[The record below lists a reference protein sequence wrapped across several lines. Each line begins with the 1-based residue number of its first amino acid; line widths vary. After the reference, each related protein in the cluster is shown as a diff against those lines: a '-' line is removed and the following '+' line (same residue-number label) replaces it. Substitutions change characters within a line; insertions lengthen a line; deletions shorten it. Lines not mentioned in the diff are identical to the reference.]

1 MGGKTTKLFR
11 NSSQPGSKAQ
21 DEKDCHYHEHSNSYD
36 KQQQDEIITKNSL
49 SPFVY
54 HRRG

>member
-11 NSSQPGSKAQ
+11 NSTQPSSKTQ
-21 DEKDCHYHEHSNSYD
+21 DENDSQYHVHLNND
-36 KQQQDEIITKNSL
+36 KQQQDEIINKNSL

>member
-11 NSSQPGSKAQ
+11 NSTQPGSKAQ
-21 DEKDCHYHEHSNSYD
+21 DENDSQYHEHLNNFE
-36 KQQQDEIITKNSL
+36 KQQQDETISKNSI

-54 HRRG
+54 YRRG